1 MFFGRGIIVNG
12 FLVENMLLLLWNVDD
27 FDMCSDFKVF
37 LKWGFLAEGD
47 VSLGVNRRQRWEIL
61 SIMEI
66 YGGGV
71 GCVGVLNYRGQ
82 QWKLGIFPPISWRV
96 FLVSHP
102 RVKTSDTVDIYI
114 FSF

>member
-47 VSLGVNRRQRWEIL
+47 VSLGVNRRQRWENFINHGNIWWWCWL
-61 SIMEI
+61 CRCFE
-66 YGGGV
+66 
-71 GCVGVLNYRGQ
+71 L
-82 QWKLGIFPPISWRV
+82 
-96 FLVSHP
+96 
-102 RVKTSDTVDIYI
+102 
-114 FSF
+114 

>member
-96 FLVSHP
+96 FLVSHS